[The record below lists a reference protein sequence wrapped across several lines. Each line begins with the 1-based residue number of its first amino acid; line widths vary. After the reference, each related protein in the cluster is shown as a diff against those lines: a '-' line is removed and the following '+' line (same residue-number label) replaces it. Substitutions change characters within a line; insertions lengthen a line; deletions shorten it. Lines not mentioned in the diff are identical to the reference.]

1 MHCCSTILNFL
12 FNHRTVAADSKYVIP
27 PEKKWMSLFSECR
40 QSLGCHGDR
49 DAEHWIVWKCVSIAL
64 TTGRDSKVSRND
76 FEITKEL
83 IKINDDMEQTAKVC
97 DDLQTVQAYLSKVS
111 EVALPLKTLLH
122 QKYLITRWI
131 RYFFA
136 C

>member
-1 MHCCSTILNFL
+1 
-12 FNHRTVAADSKYVIP
+12 
-27 PEKKWMSLFSECR
+27 MSLFSECR

-49 DAEHWIVWKCVSIAL
+49 DAEHWIVWKCVSLAL
-64 TTGRDSKVSRND
+64 TTGSGSKVSRND

-83 IKINDDMEQTAKVC
+83 IAINGDMEQTAKVC
-97 DDLQTVQAYLSKVS
+97 DDLLTIQAYLSKVS
-111 EVALPLKTLLH
+111 EVAFTIKNSFTS
-122 QKYLITRWI
+122 KMCLITRWI